1 LLNRINTTRDNYG
14 IEHSYYFTT
23 PLFEIFR
30 QPVNLYLVLL
40 LLLAII
46 VPSKFLGFE
55 IIVRSYL
62 LLELFIDQKNYGP
75 VFFWWILFESIRS
88 VKDSS

>member
-1 LLNRINTTRDNYG
+1 
-14 IEHSYYFTT
+14 
-23 PLFEIFR
+23 
-30 QPVNLYLVLL
+30 
-40 LLLAII
+40 
-46 VPSKFLGFE
+46 
-55 IIVRSYL
+55 L